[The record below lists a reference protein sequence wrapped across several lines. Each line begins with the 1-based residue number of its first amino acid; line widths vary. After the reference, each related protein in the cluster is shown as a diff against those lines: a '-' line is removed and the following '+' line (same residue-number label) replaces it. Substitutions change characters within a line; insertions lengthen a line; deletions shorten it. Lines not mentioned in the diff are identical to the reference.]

1 MLKYTDLNP
10 FTQGYI
16 DAIFFTDAGEGNI
29 EFEEMSFYDFALE
42 TLNKIITDCA
52 GFEMLHSKLLEQAG
66 TPEQNGHD
74 FWLTRNRYCAGF
86 LERGYPEEIGEA
98 LTAAAGQ
105 CYELNL
111 VKGDNGLLY
120 LE

>member
-16 DAIFFTDAGEGNI
+16 DAIFFTDAGEDNP
-29 EFEEMSFYDFALE
+29 EFEGLGFDDFAPE
-42 TLNKIITDCA
+42 TLTKIVTDCA
-52 GFEMLHSKLLEQAG
+52 SFEMLHSRLLEQAG
-66 TPEQNGHD
+66 TPEQNGQD
-74 FWLTRNRYCAGF
+74 FWLTRNHHGAGF
-86 LERGYPEEIGEA
+86 WDRGYPKEISDA
-98 LTAAAGQ
+98 LTAAASQ
-105 CYELNL
+105 CYELQL